1 MLRILVNDSERL
13 FVVVLCL
20 LASFVVNLLL
30 QKIFFR
36 NIIKKLSEK
45 ADVTRIRFFQHISTT
60 AIWLIGIGLALSFI
74 PAFQTLSQTILAG
87 AGLISIVVS
96 LSSQQALSNI
106 ISGVLLIV
114 YKPFKIGE
122 KIKVGDI
129 IGRVE
134 DIDLRQ
140 TTLIDEVGNIIIM
153 PNSNIGSQT
162 ITKLVENKNNEANTT
177 NH

>member
-1 MLRILVNDSERL
+1 MLKVLINDSERL

-20 LASFVVNLLL
+20 LASFVVNLLF
-30 QKIFFR
+30 QKIFFK

-45 ADVTRIRFFQHISTT
+45 ADITRIRFFQHISTT

-74 PAFQTLSQTILAG
+74 PTFQTLSQTILAG

-140 TTLIDEVGNIIIM
+140 TTLTDDDGNMVII
-153 PNSNIGSQT
+153 PNSTMSSQT
-162 ITKLVENKNNEANTT
+162 ITKIVQL
-177 NH
+177 

>member
-1 MLRILVNDSERL
+1 MLKVLINDSERL

-20 LASFVVNLLL
+20 LASFVVNFLF
-30 QKIFFR
+30 QKLFFK

-45 ADVTRIRFFQHISTT
+45 ADITRIRFFQHISTT

-140 TTLIDEVGNIIIM
+140 TILIDDDGNTVII
-153 PNSNIGSQT
+153 PNSTMSSQT
-162 ITKLVENKNNEANTT
+162 ITKILRP
-177 NH
+177 